1 MNTLR
6 CIATKL
12 DIREFGERKVPGEVV
27 ADVLEAARL
36 TGSGINRQHW
46 HFVVVRTK
54 TGLANLAQHCPQG
67 RWVEGADLAVI
78 ILTSPRWPFHMLDAG
93 RALQDM
99 QLAAWNSG
107 VASGL
112 TTVFSEESMR
122 IEFNIPRE
130 LSISAVVA
138 FGYPARRVF
147 GRKDR
152 KPLPELVSEERYGSP
167 FTPLLEGG
175 PEPIGAGARH

>member
-1 MNTLR
+1 MDTLK

-12 DIREFGERKVPGEVV
+12 DIREFSQRKVPEEVL

-36 TGSGINRQHW
+36 TGSGINSQHW
-46 HFVVVRTK
+46 HFLVVGTK

-67 RWVEGADLAVI
+67 RWVEGADFAVI
-78 ILTSPRWPFHMLDAG
+78 ILTSPRWPFHLLDAG

-107 VASGL
+107 VGSGL
-112 TTVFSEESMR
+112 TTVFSEEGMR

-130 LSISAVVA
+130 LSISAAVG
-138 FGYPARRVF
+138 FGYPTRRIL

-152 KPLPELVSEERYGSP
+152 RPLPELASRDRYGLP
-167 FTPLLEGG
+167 FTSRPQGAAVAQTEG
-175 PEPIGAGARH
+175 